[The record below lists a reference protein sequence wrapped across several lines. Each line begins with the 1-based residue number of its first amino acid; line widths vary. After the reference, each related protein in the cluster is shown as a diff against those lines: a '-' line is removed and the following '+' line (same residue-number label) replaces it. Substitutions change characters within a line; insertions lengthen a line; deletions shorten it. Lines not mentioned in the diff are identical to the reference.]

1 VRTAIVAR
9 LTAVVMTL
17 SWVTAARCQDQVNV
31 AMASGGY
38 LYISVMTADAL
49 GYFKAENIDANIYD
63 AGSGTKAM
71 SQLAAGQAQFGLT
84 APPSGFLAR
93 QRGIDIQT
101 VGAAITQYASNIVAS
116 KKFSERTGVTRQS
129 AIDQK
134 LNALKGSTFGVSTP
148 GSGTEQIFRYLAK
161 RAGINVSKDM
171 TIATLGSGA
180 AMLPAFS
187 RDQIDGFSFSPPN
200 PDVAVQKFGGFLL
213 FDFAHGEMK
222 ELDGFLYQ
230 GVLVHQNWAEKNEI
244 IVVHFLSAMQR
255 ALDVIHDD
263 ASTDKARDAVWQKW
277 FNKTDKA
284 LYDRVWAD
292 MRSAFPKTVEVNAD
306 QMQRI
311 SDFSTAIGGPL
322 QADTIKAGWTNKYA
336 AQAVT
341 AVSKSK

>member
-1 VRTAIVAR
+1 VRTVIAVRFVAIV
-9 LTAVVMTL
+9 LTL
-17 SWVTAARCQDQVNV
+17 SWATTSWCQDQVNV

-63 AGSGTKAM
+63 AGSGTKSM

-116 KKFSERTGVTRQS
+116 KKVSERAGVIQEST
-129 AIDQK
+129 IDQK
-134 LNALKGSTFGVSTP
+134 LKALKGSTFGVSTP

-161 RAGINVSKDM
+161 RAGINASRDM

-200 PDVAVQKFGGFLL
+200 PEVAVQKFGGFLL

-230 GVLVHQNWAEKNEI
+230 GVLVHQNWAEKNES
-244 IVVHFLSAMQR
+244 VVVRFLSAMQR

-263 ASTDKARDAVWQKW
+263 TSRDKARDAVRQKW

-284 LYDRVWAD
+284 LYDHVWAD

-311 SDFSTAIGGPL
+311 SDFSSAVGGPL
-322 QADTIKAGWTNKYA
+322 QADTIKTGWTNKYA
-336 AQAVT
+336 AQAVA
-341 AVSKSK
+341 AVEQSK